1 MLTRLVAKQQKVAL
15 YDYFNITGGHH
26 SMLNWSKDGLSNK
39 DQCHLSG
46 TGYRFKGELLFNGI
60 MKGYLRYLN
69 DISDSC
75 VVFSIDQ
82 DTLKIRN
89 WAIDNTIANNC
100 KIIEVVDKMD
110 NYEKTINQPKSII
123 PSNNKSNKKNT
134 DKFIIV
140 KAGDTLSKLASRF
153 KTTVKE
159 IKSINQL
166 TSDNINIG
174 RKLKLKR

>member
-1 MLTRLVAKQQKVAL
+1 M
-15 YDYFNITGGHH
+15 
-26 SMLNWSKDGLSNK
+26 
-39 DQCHLSG
+39 
-46 TGYRFKGELLFNGI
+46 
-60 MKGYLRYLN
+60 
-69 DISDSC
+69 
-75 VVFSIDQ
+75 
-82 DTLKIRN
+82 KIRN

-153 KTTVKE
+153 KTTAKE